1 MRIKTQDSI
10 EDPMCCCGPTQVVEL
25 SSREM
30 QALASYGSKV
40 AAWGWELQQRPA
52 PDGSSTGSANSC
64 MTLAGLPLVCG
75 VQLNSMELKVG
86 SGSLEVPTRRLLLI
100 WL

>member
-1 MRIKTQDSI
+1 MRACALHYD
-10 EDPMCCCGPTQVVEL
+10 PTQVVEL

-52 PDGSSTGSANSC
+52 PDASSSGTAGSC

-86 SGSLEVPTRRLLLI
+86 SGSTAVLTRRLRLV